1 MPTPENPDV
10 FTAAEFASAL
20 ARSCMGGKKTA
31 FFKAACSEEMK
42 EALARKLAVMRAET
56 GRTVSESE
64 YIERVVAISLFGYE
78 HVAMVEQEQ
87 LKRLAGSWAILG
99 RDMAS

>member
-1 MPTPENPDV
+1 MPPSDNPEV
-10 FTAAEFASAL
+10 FTAAEYASAL

-64 YIERVVAISLFGYE
+64 YIERVVAISLFGFD
-78 HVAMVEQEQ
+78 HVQMVEQEQ
-87 LKRLAGSWAILG
+87 LRRLAGSWAILG
-99 RDMAS
+99 QGSPA